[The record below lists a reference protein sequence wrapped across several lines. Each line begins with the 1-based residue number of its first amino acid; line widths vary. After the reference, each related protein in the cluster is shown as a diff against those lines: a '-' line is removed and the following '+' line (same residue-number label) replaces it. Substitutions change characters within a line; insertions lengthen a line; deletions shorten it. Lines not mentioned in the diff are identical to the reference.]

1 MKKTKMKAF
10 SMLLAAVLLMPA
22 VHPTAALAKPE
33 VQDMSAASKDLPPP
47 AAGEHDTEKPA
58 GVTDDVYGQDPG
70 GSANGRRQA
79 KPVWPQHP
87 HSAEPIW
94 RFTDPFSLPATKS
107 II

>member
-33 VQDMSAASKDLPPP
+33 VQDMSAASKDLPPRLPENTIPKNLP
-47 AAGEHDTEKPA
+47 ASPTTYTDRIPA
-58 GVTDDVYGQDPG
+58 DLQT
-70 GSANGRRQA
+70 GRRQA

-94 RFTDPFSLPATKS
+94 RFTNPFSLPATKS